1 MSRRIFTTIQ
11 SFVPTKVASQP
22 SSFSTRE
29 IVLPSLTSR
38 VQHLPPRQHHHR
50 HHRHQQNQYVAT
62 TAKVIPSDGKTLS
75 DFIPS
80 GEPIENVSPVSHYAD
95 YSHSTIVEEEPKTFT
110 IETYGCQMNVSDS
123 EVVRAV
129 LLGAGYE
136 ERRKG
141 EGEEEE
147 EVDLVLLN
155 TCAIRD
161 KAETK
166 IWNRLK
172 TLRNKNNKRKKQ
184 HETKL
189 GVLGCMAERL
199 KERLLEGEER
209 AADFVV
215 GPDAYRDLPQLLRHV
230 LKSTNKRGG
239 NIGVGARDGATEEE
253 EEIYDPS
260 MNMSVQLTAD
270 ETYAD
275 IAPVR
280 DNHSSV
286 SAFTTI
292 MRGCNNMCSFCIVPH
307 VRGRE
312 RSRSSKTII
321 EEVQRLSDD
330 GYKEVVLLGQN
341 VNSYFDGNIVKRRK
355 RKGTNDNKH
364 QALRDKVAYVP
375 TLGFENMYNLRDGTG
390 VRFADLLASV
400 AEVNPEMRVRFTS
413 PHPKDF
419 PDSVL
424 DCIASYPNIAK
435 GIHMPAQSG
444 SNQILKSMRRNHT
457 RDAYLNLIQR
467 FREKIPNVEF
477 STDLITGFCG
487 ETEEDH
493 QDTLSLLKEVEYEM
507 AFMFA
512 YSMRERTHAWH
523 KVEKGEWKD
532 DITVSILF
540 LHH

>member
-136 ERRKG
+136 ERRK
-141 EGEEEE
+141 GEEEE

-341 VNSYFDGNIVKRRK
+341 VNSYFDGNIVRRRK

>member
-1 MSRRIFTTIQ
+1 
-11 SFVPTKVASQP
+11 
-22 SSFSTRE
+22 
-29 IVLPSLTSR
+29 
-38 VQHLPPRQHHHR
+38 
-50 HHRHQQNQYVAT
+50 
-62 TAKVIPSDGKTLS
+62 
-75 DFIPS
+75 
-80 GEPIENVSPVSHYAD
+80 
-95 YSHSTIVEEEPKTFT
+95 
-110 IETYGCQMNVSDS
+110 
-123 EVVRAV
+123 
-129 LLGAGYE
+129 
-136 ERRKG
+136 
-141 EGEEEE
+141 
-147 EVDLVLLN
+147 
-155 TCAIRD
+155 
-161 KAETK
+161 
-166 IWNRLK
+166 
-172 TLRNKNNKRKKQ
+172 
-184 HETKL
+184 
-189 GVLGCMAERL
+189 
-199 KERLLEGEER
+199 
-209 AADFVV
+209 
-215 GPDAYRDLPQLLRHV
+215 
-230 LKSTNKRGG
+230 
-239 NIGVGARDGATEEE
+239 
-253 EEIYDPS
+253 
-260 MNMSVQLTAD
+260 
-270 ETYAD
+270 
-275 IAPVR
+275 
-280 DNHSSV
+280 
-286 SAFTTI
+286 
-292 MRGCNNMCSFCIVPH
+292 MCSFCIVPH

>member
-341 VNSYFDGNIVKRRK
+341 VNSYFDGNIVRRRK